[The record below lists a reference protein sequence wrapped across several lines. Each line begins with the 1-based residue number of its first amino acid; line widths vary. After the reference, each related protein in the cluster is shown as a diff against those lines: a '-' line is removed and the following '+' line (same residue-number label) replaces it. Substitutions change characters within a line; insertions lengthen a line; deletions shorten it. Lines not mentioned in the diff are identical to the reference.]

1 MPASH
6 SEEWP
11 LARSIFR
18 LVLLTAVP
26 WMFAANAAHAAIL
39 GIQNNASVYTINEA
53 TGAAT
58 LLQNN
63 PAFAANAMTRTST
76 GVYYVAGGLGNGGLN
91 TVNPVT
97 GQVTAGPNITPNDD
111 VRGLAAS
118 PADVI
123 YATIASGGITANLHT
138 INVTTG
144 ATTLIGPVGVMQALT
159 FSSAGTLYGWSNV
172 VGLVTIDPATAAVT
186 DVNPAVGSDDN
197 IQTLAFSSGGV
208 LYAGGQTNLYTVNV
222 TTGVLTLVGSLAPV
236 TDLRGM
242 EFLSAAPPAPG
253 VSLTP
258 SPLAF
263 GNQVISTTSAAQ
275 VLTLQNIGTAALN
288 ITSIAASAD
297 FAQTNAC
304 PGSLAP
310 AATCTVNVTFTP
322 TALGLRN
329 GTITVVSNAASS
341 PNTVPLSGTGVAAP
355 TGPAASLSPPTLTF
369 AGQVVA
375 TTSVAQALTLT
386 NIGDSTLTIASIAA
400 SGDFSQTN
408 GCAATLAAG
417 ASCTINVTFT
427 PTLIGPRSGAITVTS
442 NGTGSPNTA
451 GLNGTGIAAPGPPP
465 PSAVI
470 PTLSEW
476 GLVLLV
482 MLVAM
487 LGLRERRFASRR
499 D

>member
-1 MPASH
+1 M
-6 SEEWP
+6 
-11 LARSIFR
+11 L
-18 LVLLTAVP
+18 
-26 WMFAANAAHAAIL
+26 AANAVHGTIL

-97 GQVTAGPNITPNDD
+97 GQVTAGPQITPNDD

-123 YATIASGGITANLHT
+123 YATIASGGGSNASLYT
-138 INVTTG
+138 INAATG
-144 ATTLIGPVGVMQALT
+144 ATTLIGAVGVMQALT

-186 DVNPAVGSDDN
+186 DVNPSVGSADN

-208 LYAGGQTNLYTVNV
+208 LYAGGQTNLYTVDV
-222 TTGVLTLVGSLAPV
+222 ATGVLTLVGSLAPV

-242 EFLSAAPPAPG
+242 EFLAAAPPAPG

-258 SPLAF
+258 SPLTF

-275 VLTLQNIGTAALN
+275 VLTLQNVGTAALD
-288 ITSIAASAD
+288 ITSIAASGD

-304 PGSLAP
+304 PASLAP
-310 AATCTVNVTFTP
+310 AATCTINVTFTP

-329 GTITVVSNAASS
+329 GTVTVVSNAASS

-355 TGPAASLSPPTLTF
+355 TGPAASLSPPALNF
-369 AGQVVA
+369 AGQVVG
-375 TTSVAQALTLT
+375 TSSVAQALTLT
-386 NIGDSTLTIASIAA
+386 NVGDSTLTIASIAA

-408 GCAATLAAG
+408 GCAATLAAA

-427 PTLIGPRSGAITVTS
+427 PTLVGPRSGAITVTS

-451 GLNGTGIAAPGPPP
+451 GLNGTGVAAPGPPSP
-465 PSAVI
+465 AAVI

-476 GLVLLV
+476 GLMLLV
-482 MLVAM
+482 MLVAL
-487 LGLRERRFASRR
+487 LGLRGRRFASRR

>member
-1 MPASH
+1 
-6 SEEWP
+6 

-18 LVLLTAVP
+18 LVLITAVA
-26 WMFAANAAHAAIL
+26 WMFAASAAHAAIL

-63 PAFAANAMTRTST
+63 PTFAANAMTRTST

-118 PADVI
+118 PTDVI
-123 YATIASGGITANLHT
+123 YATIASGGGSNASLYT
-138 INVTTG
+138 INAGTG
-144 ATTLIGPVGVMQALT
+144 ASTLIGAVGVMQALT
-159 FSSAGTLYGWSNV
+159 FSSAGTLYGWSNLI
-172 VGLVTIDPATAAVT
+172 GLVTIDPATAAVT
-186 DVNPAVGSDDN
+186 DVNPSVGSADN

-208 LYAGGQTNLYTVNV
+208 LYAGGQTNLYTVDV

-242 EFLSAAPPAPG
+242 EFLSTAPPAPG

-263 GNQVISTTSAAQ
+263 GNQVISTASAAQ

-288 ITSIAASAD
+288 ITSIAASGD
-297 FAQTNAC
+297 FAQTNGC

-310 AATCTVNVTFTP
+310 AATCTINVTFTP

-329 GTITVVSNAASS
+329 GAITVVSNAASS

-369 AGQVVA
+369 ASQVVG
-375 TTSVAQALTLT
+375 TSSAAQALTLT
-386 NIGDSTLTIASIAA
+386 NVGGSTLTIASIAV
-400 SGDFSQTN
+400 SGDFSQAN

-427 PTLIGPRSGAITVTS
+427 PTLIGPRSGAVTVTS

-451 GLNGTGIAAPGPPP
+451 GLNGTGVAAPGPPP

-482 MLVAM
+482 MLVA
-487 LGLRERRFASRR
+487 LFGLRQRRFASRR